1 MKKIL
6 SVIMVL
12 VIISL
17 ACSLGPIALPSG
29 GGDNGGGGAPSGGA
43 PSGGAPSGG
52 VPSGGTVLFQ
62 DDFSDPNSGW
72 DRVDAD
78 YKMTDYQNGGYRM
91 WTSRT
96 MFDIWA
102 TPYQSFT
109 GDIVIDVDAT
119 KIGGPDDNDFGVICR
134 YTEANSTFSFYYF
147 LISSDGFA
155 VIGRV
160 LDGDQQYISA
170 EAMMPADGINLGAAT
185 NHIRAE
191 CIGQNLKIYA
201 NGTLVAEATD
211 SYLTSGDVGLM
222 AGTFGE
228 PGVDILFDNF
238 VVTRP

>member
-1 MKKIL
+1 MKKTL

-12 VIISL
+12 MFVSM
-17 ACSLGPIALPSG
+17 ACSLGPIALPTG
-29 GGDNGGGGAPSGGA
+29 GGDTGGGAPAGGA
-43 PSGGAPSGG
+43 PAGGAPAG
-52 VPSGGTVLFQ
+52 GGTTSNVLFQ
-62 DDFSDPNSGW
+62 DDFSDTGSGW
-72 DRVDAD
+72 DRVNAD
-78 YKMTDYQNGGYRM
+78 YKITDYSNGGYRM
-91 WTSRT
+91 WTNRT

-102 TPYQSFT
+102 TPYQTFT

-134 YTEANSTFSFYYF
+134 YTEANSSFSFYYF

-160 LDGDQQYISA
+160 LNGDQQYISA
-170 EAMMPADGINLGAAT
+170 EAMMPADGINEGAAT

-191 CIGQNLKIYA
+191 CIGSTLKIFA
-201 NGTLVAEATD
+201 NGTLVAEANDTN
-211 SYLTSGDVGLM
+211 LTSGDVGLM